1 MRTIYSRLKLASIL
15 FVGVF
20 LFYSNADTQEWTVWD
35 CSILPEDVG
44 FMAGDNNPPGTL
56 NFSVIIDDP
65 EIKDNK
71 LWKYD
76 MYAEGNVEVST
87 TYRMDWDVSGTTV
100 STLVARIKGIDDCL
114 SKRLAEI
121 DIRNMEYGSIL
132 RITYDDSLFLANVDE
147 AYAELPDLTEWH
159 IYRVTMNGDTF
170 TVYLDEETDPILSG
184 ASTRSTSDNWFKMG
198 DGSDETAVS
207 GIFDWIIWD
216 ASGAYAPDEG
226 ADIPDELYTGLETI
240 LNGDINN
247 LKVYPIPADNKV
259 YIEFPVK
266 GINRNLQIIN
276 VLGETLISIEVNKQK
291 NKIDLSGLNGGIY
304 FIRVKQD
311 NNTYVKRLILK

>member
-15 FVGVF
+15 FVGFF
-20 LFYSNADTQEWTVWD
+20 LFYLNADTQEWTVWD
-35 CSILPEDVG
+35 CNILPEDVG

-147 AYAELPDLTEWH
+147 AYAELSDLTEWH
-159 IYRVTMNGDTF
+159 IYRVTMNEDTF
-170 TVYLDEETDPILSG
+170 TVYLDEETVPILSG

-311 NNTYVKRLILK
+311 NNTYIKRLILK